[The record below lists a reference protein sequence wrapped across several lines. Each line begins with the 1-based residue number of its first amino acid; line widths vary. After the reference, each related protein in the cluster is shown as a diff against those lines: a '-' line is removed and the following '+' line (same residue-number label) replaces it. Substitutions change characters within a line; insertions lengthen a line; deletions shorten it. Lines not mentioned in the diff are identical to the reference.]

1 MKNISTLVTVES
13 PLMRRSGN
21 QMQDI
26 GVIKNADVVIN
37 NDIIEFAG
45 TSELN
50 TNSDYDVI
58 IDCSNKTV
66 VPGFVDSHTHIVFS
80 GERSGELVKRLK
92 GVTYMQIAE
101 EGGGIKST
109 MMSVRKTSKQE
120 ILQKAK
126 MLALS
131 SFKYG
136 TTTIEIKSGYGLD
149 YINEIKLLEVISD
162 LKLETPQTI
171 VATFLGAHDIPP
183 EYSINRTGYI
193 NEITEQM
200 LPEISKRNLA
210 TFCDVFSD
218 NGYFTTNEARQI
230 FLAAKQYGLQLKL
243 HADEL
248 SSFGGAEL
256 ASEVGAISADHLL
269 RISNEG
275 ILSMLNNNVVATLLP
290 GTAFFLGLD
299 YAPARKMISEGLCV
313 ALGSDCNPGSNMC
326 ENLQMTMALAT
337 MGMKMTIEETICAV
351 TINGAAALGL
361 ADKIGSI
368 EVGKN
373 ADMLIFNCEDYPEI
387 VYHYGINMISGIV
400 KNGVFY
406 KN

>member
-1 MKNISTLVTVES
+1 MRTCLKNISTLVTVES

-131 SFKYG
+131 S
-136 TTTIEIKSGYGLD
+136 L
-149 YINEIKLLEVISD
+149 NMAQPP
-162 LKLETPQTI
+162 LKLK
-171 VATFLGAHDIPP
+171 VDMDW
-183 EYSINRTGYI
+183 
-193 NEITEQM
+193 ITLM
-200 LPEISKRNLA
+200 
-210 TFCDVFSD
+210 
-218 NGYFTTNEARQI
+218 
-230 FLAAKQYGLQLKL
+230 KL
-243 HADEL
+243 
-248 SSFGGAEL
+248 
-256 ASEVGAISADHLL
+256 
-269 RISNEG
+269 N
-275 ILSMLNNNVVATLLP
+275 
-290 GTAFFLGLD
+290 
-299 YAPARKMISEGLCV
+299 Y
-313 ALGSDCNPGSNMC
+313 
-326 ENLQMTMALAT
+326 
-337 MGMKMTIEETICAV
+337 
-351 TINGAAALGL
+351 
-361 ADKIGSI
+361 
-368 EVGKN
+368 
-373 ADMLIFNCEDYPEI
+373 
-387 VYHYGINMISGIV
+387 
-400 KNGVFY
+400 
-406 KN
+406 